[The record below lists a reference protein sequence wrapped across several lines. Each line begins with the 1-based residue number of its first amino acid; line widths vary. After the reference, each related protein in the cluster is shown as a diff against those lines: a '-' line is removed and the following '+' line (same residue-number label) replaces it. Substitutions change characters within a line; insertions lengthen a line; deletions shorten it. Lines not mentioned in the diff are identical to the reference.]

1 MENRPRAVR
10 RPRRVRGSGADGIR
24 PLHLPGAR
32 EGDVEHQ
39 ERREAADYCELPV
52 LPVRNT
58 VLLPNMVVP
67 LFVDRDAALNAVD
80 AAMDDNHLILIV
92 AQRDE
97 QIEDP
102 TYQDVYRIGTECVIT
117 RLLRM
122 PDGSSSVM
130 VQGLRRVRIDGWMQH
145 APYGRAHG
153 TAFTDATACSE
164 RIEALGRAAL
174 GAFERCTRLSQRL
187 TEDAYIQALN
197 VRQPGALAD
206 FLVGQIEPPL
216 AIRQE
221 MLETLDVGERL
232 KLVCQLLKRELSVL
246 EIEQRI
252 HDEVQQEADRGQ
264 REYLLREQLKAI
276 QKELGER
283 DPAQGDAE
291 ELCAR
296 IEAAGLAPEAHARA
310 RKELAR
316 LQATPAMSPE
326 YGVIST
332 YLDWLVS
339 LPWKDRTPDRL
350 DLRAVAQALDA
361 RHFGLEKVKDRIVE
375 YIAVRK
381 LAPQG
386 RAPILCL
393 VGPPGVGKTSLG
405 RTIAEALG
413 RKFVRVSL
421 GGVRDEAEIRGHRR
435 TYVGAL
441 PGRMLQGMKTAGTV
455 NPVFVLD
462 EIDKLASDYRG
473 DPSAALL
480 EVLDP
485 EQNYAFSDHYLE
497 VPYDLSQALFVVTA
511 NVLHTIPAPLRDRM
525 EIIEI
530 AGYTEE
536 EKLHIARDFLL
547 PRLMSDCGLSEA
559 RVELDEGALRRII
572 REYTFEAGVRGLER
586 EMAAILRRVARRVA
600 EGRRHKATI
609 TAAKVPTYL
618 GAQKHFPSE
627 AEEHDEIGVATGL
640 AWTAAGGDLTT
651 VEVMA
656 VPGRG
661 SLTLTGQVGDVM
673 RESAQAA
680 LTFARA
686 RAEHLGLPEGFHES
700 RDLHVHLPAG
710 AIPKDGPSAGITM
723 AVAMISALTERPVRR
738 DVALTGEIT
747 LRGRVLPV
755 GGVKEKMHAAHRA
768 GITTIVLPR
777 RNIKDLEELPDEVR
791 DTLVF
796 VAVETMD
803 DVLRAALAPADGR
816 TAHAPTPSR
825 SEGSR
830 GASSRAALPTIER
843 IPSAERVARQ
853 ARSRRAEVVARKRVP
868 SVPLA
873 NAVTSATTA

>member
-1 MENRPRAVR
+1 MENRPRATR
-10 RPRRVRGSGADGIR
+10 RSRRLRATATAFQPVNLLDAY
-24 PLHLPGAR
+24 
-32 EGDVEHQ
+32 EGDCAVQNAPES
-39 ERREAADYCELPV
+39 CELPV

-67 LFVDRDAALNAVD
+67 LFVDREAALNAVD
-80 AAMDDNHLILIV
+80 AAMEDEQLILIV

-97 QIEDP
+97 QVVDP
-102 TYQDVYRIGTECVIT
+102 TYRDVYSVGTECAIT

-122 PDGSSSVM
+122 PDGSTSIM
-130 VQGLRRVRIDGWMQH
+130 VQGLRRVRIDDWLQH
-145 APYGRAHG
+145 TPYGRIHG
-153 TAFTDATACSE
+153 TAFLEVTETTA
-164 RIEALGRAAL
+164 RVEALMRAAL
-174 GAFERCTRLSQRL
+174 TAFEHCVKLNGRL

-197 VRQPGALAD
+197 VHQPGALAD

-216 AIRQE
+216 DVRQQL
-221 MLETLDVGERL
+221 LETIDVAERL
-232 KLVCQLLKRELSVL
+232 KHVCQLLNRELSVL
-246 EIEQRI
+246 ELEQHI
-252 HDEVQQEADRGQ
+252 HEEVQSEAEQGQ
-264 REYLLREQLKAI
+264 REYLLREQLKVI
-276 QKELGER
+276 QKELGES
-283 DPAQGDAE
+283 DPAQS
-291 ELCAR
+291 ELQELKTK
-296 IEAAGLAPEAHARA
+296 IEACGLPAEAHARA
-310 RKELAR
+310 LKELGR
-316 LQATPAMSPE
+316 LHTMPAMSPE

-339 LPWKDRTPDRL
+339 LPWHERTADHL

-361 RHFGLEKVKDRIVE
+361 RHFGLEKVKDRIIE
-375 YIAVRK
+375 FLAVRK

-405 RTIAEALG
+405 RTVAEALG
-413 RKFVRVSL
+413 RQFVRVSL

-441 PGRMLQGMKTAGTV
+441 PGRMLQAMKTAGTI

-462 EIDKLASDYRG
+462 EVDKLASDYRG

-485 EQNYAFSDHYLE
+485 EQNCAFSDHYLE
-497 VPYDLSQALFVVTA
+497 VPYDLSQVFFIVTA

-525 EIIEI
+525 EIVEI
-530 AGYTEE
+530 AGYTGE
-536 EKLHIARDFLL
+536 EKLHIAREYLL
-547 PRLMSDCGLSEA
+547 PRLMADSGLNEA
-559 RVELDEGALRRII
+559 RAELDDGALHRVI

-586 EMAAILRRVARRVA
+586 EIAAILRRVARRVA
-600 EGRRHKATI
+600 EGRRHKACI
-609 TAAKVPTYL
+609 TAAKVPAYL
-618 GAQKHFPSE
+618 GPQKHFPTE

-656 VPGRG
+656 VPGHG
-661 SLTLTGQVGDVM
+661 TLMLTGQVGDVM

-686 RAEHLGLPEGFHES
+686 RAAQLGLPEGFHES

-723 AVAMISALTERPVRR
+723 AVAMISALTDRPVRR

-755 GGVKEKMHAAHRA
+755 GGVKEKVHAAHRA

-777 RNIKDLEELPDEVR
+777 RNLKDLDELPDEIH
-791 DTLVF
+791 DALTF
-796 VAVETMD
+796 VAVEAMD
-803 DVLRAALAPADGR
+803 DVLKVALVPASAHTQYAAPAPVS
-816 TAHAPTPSR
+816 HPI
-825 SEGSR
+825 R
-830 GASSRAALPTIER
+830 GATARSVAAPLAS
-843 IPSAERVARQ
+843 IPQAERVARQ
-853 ARSRRAEVVARKRVP
+853 ARSRRAEVVARKRQP
-868 SVPLA
+868 SLPLA
-873 NAVTSATTA
+873 TAVTTTATV